1 MEMVIGK
8 KIARRPSN
16 SAMKRIALLCYLPAL
31 VWAQAFSFEIGSPV
45 ASQDFRFKSMAFV
58 FRTTGCADPAHAEIN
73 AIAEGSANGVRRS
86 IPLRVS
92 ASSKPGV
99 YAVPHQW
106 EAGMWVVVLNGSCG
120 DAKAGAIIPY
130 WPEMDFVGEVPVE
143 TIRVEVYPD
152 GKSAFTMYEDD
163 GNSLAYL
170 KGAVAETAIL
180 CEASKPLV
188 KLTLNPR
195 AGNYEGMP
203 SRRSYDLRIHV
214 AKPGSVNVNGTKA
227 EWTYESDAVCLSATE
242 DSARKAP
249 IVVDVAM

>member
-1 MEMVIGK
+1 LPKGHWIDYWNGKNYSGPMEMECPYPTN
-8 KIARRPSN
+8 R
-16 SAMKRIALLCYLPAL
+16 
-31 VWAQAFSFEIGSPV
+31 
-45 ASQDFRFKSMAFV
+45 
-58 FRTTGCADPAHAEIN
+58 
-73 AIAEGSANGVRRS
+73 
-86 IPLRVS
+86 
-92 ASSKPGV
+92 
-99 YAVPHQW
+99 
-106 EAGMWVVVLNGSCG
+106 AGGLFI
-120 DAKAGAIIPY
+120 KAGAIIPY